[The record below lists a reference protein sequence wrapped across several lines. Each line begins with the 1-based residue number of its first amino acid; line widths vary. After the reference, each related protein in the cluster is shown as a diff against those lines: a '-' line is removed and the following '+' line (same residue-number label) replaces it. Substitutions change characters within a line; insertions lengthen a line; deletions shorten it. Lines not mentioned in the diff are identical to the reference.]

1 MVQGVEHGVSHS
13 SSNDW
18 WWWGGWDGVVSDIS
32 KYNIDNYIMWCWV
45 WCWVGLWLRASYTR
59 FTLKVLQFCNKL
71 VKNELKPYN
80 LQGF

>member
-1 MVQGVEHGVSHS
+1 MII
-13 SSNDW
+13 
-18 WWWGGWDGVVSDIS
+18 DIIE
-32 KYNIDNYIMWCWV
+32 YNINNYIRLFWV

-59 FTLKVLQFCNKL
+59 FTLKMTHFWVTL